1 MSRTSNAGLYT
12 GSEGAHC
19 KIDIILL
26 IIYLYRKPFW
36 VKDLLK
42 KCVYCCMINGVIS
55 QEFCIPLRHI
65 LFLTKDQKIG
75 YPCNMIMLLKA
86 DNVLCR
92 RIISAERYINSD
104 LTLNYYLA
112 KWYLS
117 FLYSQYVPGLY
128 CYTKINYLTQFES
141 SL

>member
-1 MSRTSNAGLYT
+1 MLGFAQAQKKLTVKLILYY
-12 GSEGAHC
+12 SYF
-19 KIDIILL
+19 
-26 IIYLYRKPFW
+26 IYIVSPFW

-86 DNVLCR
+86 DNLLCR
-92 RIISAERYINSD
+92 RIIPAERYINSE
-104 LTLNYYLA
+104 LTLYYYSA
-112 KWYLS
+112 K
-117 FLYSQYVPGLY
+117 
-128 CYTKINYLTQFES
+128 
-141 SL
+141 